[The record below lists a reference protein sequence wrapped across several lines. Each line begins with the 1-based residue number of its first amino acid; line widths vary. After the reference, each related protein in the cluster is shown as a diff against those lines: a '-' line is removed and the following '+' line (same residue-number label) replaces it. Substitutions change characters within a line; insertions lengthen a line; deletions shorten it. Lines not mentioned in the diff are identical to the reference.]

1 MNLTVQSDYAFR
13 TLMYLAVQAPKISTI
28 QEISE
33 HYGISRGHLMV
44 LVHRLGGLGFLD
56 NTRGRGGGVKLARP
70 VSEIRLDEIVRATEP
85 GFELVECYR
94 ADTNRCLITIPC
106 RLRRVL
112 DEAMEAW
119 LGVLNKYS
127 LADLVERNPALV
139 HILRDP
145 RSSDSGTVPRRR
157 TRNRTHAGPLIN
169 RRAASKAT

>member
-13 TLMYLAVQAPKISTI
+13 TLMYLAVRDPKISTI

-70 VSEIRLDEIVRATEP
+70 CSEIRLDEIVRATEP

-94 ADTNRCLITIPC
+94 GDSNQCLITRPC
-106 RLRRVL
+106 RLRGVL

-127 LADLVERNPALV
+127 LADLVDRNPALV

-145 RSSDSGTVPRRR
+145 RSAESGKALKRGTRKRAHAVSQFNRRR
-157 TRNRTHAGPLIN
+157 
-169 RRAASKAT
+169 ASKAT

>member
-13 TLMYLAVQAPKISTI
+13 TLMYLAVRDSKISTI
-28 QEISE
+28 QEISG

-70 VSEIRLDEIVRATEP
+70 ASEIRLDEIVRATEP

-94 ADTNRCLITIPC
+94 GDSNRCLITTPC
-106 RLRRVL
+106 RLRGVL

-119 LGVLNKYS
+119 LGVLSKYS

-145 RSSDSGTVPRRR
+145 RPAESGRVPRRG
-157 TRNRTHAGPLIN
+157 TRNRAHAGSLIN
-169 RRAASKAT
+169 GRSASKAT